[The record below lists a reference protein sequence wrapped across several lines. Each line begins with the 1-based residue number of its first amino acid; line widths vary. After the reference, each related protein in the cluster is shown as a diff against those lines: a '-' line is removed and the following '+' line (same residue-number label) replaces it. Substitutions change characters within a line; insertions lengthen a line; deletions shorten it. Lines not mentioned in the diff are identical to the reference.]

1 MTALPM
7 MSFGEAVKTCFKK
20 YVDFSGRARRSEYWW
35 FQVLNLILCACMTAV
50 CIWKINAGDK
60 LEAQVS
66 SAIFDQEKMDA
77 LMAQANTIDNTFY
90 LLMGL
95 ICIIWLVLVL
105 PGLAVTVRRLH
116 DIGKSGWYILLGIIP
131 YVNFIG
137 CIVLFVFSVMDSKPE
152 ENKFGPSPKYIS

>member
-1 MTALPM
+1 M

-35 FQVLNLILCACMTAV
+35 FQVLHLILCACMTAV
-50 CIWKINAGDK
+50 CIWKITAGDK

-90 LLMGL
+90 LLAGL

-116 DIGKSGWYILLGIIP
+116 DIGKSGWFILLCFIP

-137 CIVLFVFSVMDSKPE
+137 GIVIFIFTVMDSKPE